1 MKDNLYKYK
10 LDQLGED
17 VSRGKPIVLY
27 LGAGVNCSSCCDMSW
42 PALLSHLELASGMSK
57 NELLQLKNIDNELR
71 TSIIKRRLGV
81 GYIHAIQNFLYT
93 NCNEIKLAEAYKQY
107 RDWKESY
114 VKKDLG
120 EIPFYSLFVLAD
132 IIVSSNTI
140 KAVVTQNYDRFLTY
154 AIDLMQQNVSKDS
167 RKIPIDIF
175 NGQNII
181 TTKVD
186 TINIYHVHG
195 LIPAPDE
202 VIPDEKINHVVLSKD
217 ETFDMLH
224 DVYSWQTGTQL
235 HFFSHYTVLLLGL
248 SLTDMTTLRLISFA
262 NANHK
267 RDKIY
272 YFTACSNTKQ
282 QYDERFSLTNDYF
295 NSIGINVVYNNVNYS
310 DLYYDLLKTLKK
322 EFDG

>member
-27 LGAGVNCSSCCDMSW
+27 LGAGVNCSSYRDMSW
-42 PALLSHLELASGMSK
+42 QALLSHLELASGMSEY
-57 NELLQLKNIDNELR
+57 ELNQLKGIDNELR

-81 GYIHAIQNFLYT
+81 GYIHAIQNFLYS
-93 NCNEIKLAEAYKQY
+93 NCNEKVLAEAYKLY
-107 RDWKESY
+107 KNWKESND
-114 VKKDLG
+114 KKGLG

-132 IIVSSNTI
+132 IIVNSNSI
-140 KAVVTQNYDRFLTY
+140 KAVVTQNYDRFLSY
-154 AIDLMQQNVSKDS
+154 AIDLMQHNVTKDS
-167 RKIPIDIF
+167 RKLPIDIYD
-175 NGQNII
+175 GQNTIATNI
-181 TTKVD
+181 D
-186 TINIYHVHG
+186 TISIYHVHG

-202 VIPDEKINHVVLSKD
+202 VIPDEQINHVVLSKD
-217 ETFDMLH
+217 ETFDMLR
-224 DVYSWQTGTQL
+224 DAYSWQTGTQL

-248 SLTDMTTLRLISFA
+248 SLTDMTTLRLISYT

-282 QYDERFSLTNDYF
+282 QYDERYSLTNEYL
-295 NSIGINVVYNNVNYS
+295 NSIGINVVFKSEKYS
-310 DLYYDLLKTLKK
+310 DMYYELLHTLKN
-322 EFDG
+322 ENDG